1 MLTQCDSAQCSRSTG
16 RADIK
21 KQKKKSELGNE
32 RKRET
37 HYPTQKDPKEMLVNE
52 YYSEI
57 HEI

>member
-1 MLTQCDSAQCSRSTG
+1 MILPSAQGQQEEQIS
-16 RADIK
+16 K
-21 KQKKKSELGNE
+21 KQKKKSEVGNE